1 MFRLA
6 RSSTRS
12 PSALFNEAAQVHSIA
27 TGLPKVYSI
36 ATGIPKVYPIATGIP
51 KVYPIAGTPKVYSI
65 ATGIPMGASPQ
76 VLVSAVAPH
85 RSGASKDVAEMIFAQ
100 GASIASTKKV
110 MLEDQF
116 AMLLSV
122 WAPPDIISPEALAK
136 MLTSEEVTDKLGFS
150 MTAKLL
156 DPGRPPSDDVVD
168 KKRLLKITMKQQPGI
183 VLAITRL
190 LKDFNCKMS
199 KIDADTITRGS
210 EIWFEIE
217 AVLDVPED
225 VDSASV
231 EAALRFWAE
240 KKDAHATLAFEGF

>member
-12 PSALFNEAAQVHSIA
+12 PSALFNEAAR
-27 TGLPKVYSI
+27 VYS
-36 ATGIPKVYPIATGIP
+36 V
-51 KVYPIAGTPKVYSI
+51 
-65 ATGIPMGASPQ
+65 ATGIPMGAQ
-76 VLVSAVAPH
+76 AQLLVSAVAPH
-85 RSGASKDVAEMIFAQ
+85 RNGASKDVAEMIFAQ

-122 WAPPDIISPEALAK
+122 WAPPEVISPEALAK
-136 MLTSEEVTDKLGFS
+136 SLTSEEVTNKLGFS

-217 AVLDVPED
+217 AVLDVPGD
-225 VDSASV
+225 IDPLSV

-240 KKDAHATLAFEGF
+240 TKDAHATLTFEGY